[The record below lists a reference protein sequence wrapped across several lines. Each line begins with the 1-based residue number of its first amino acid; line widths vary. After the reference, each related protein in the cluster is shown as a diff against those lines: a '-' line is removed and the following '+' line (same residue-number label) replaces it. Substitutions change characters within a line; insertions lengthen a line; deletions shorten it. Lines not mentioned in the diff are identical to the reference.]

1 MSIYTYITENIILP
15 LGDIA
20 FKSSVVKN
28 LRKWRKIQWL
38 SPTEINQ
45 LEQSNLKSLLHHA
58 LNNIP
63 HYKNLNIKED
73 PDAIVTLS
81 QFPILYKKDIKA
93 DFDGFMDPTQ
103 NKEIFIKYMSSGS
116 SGVQSEGF
124 VNRDE
129 DSTSIAIQTLWWEWA
144 GYKMGKPLIQTGVS
158 LSRGLKK
165 KLKDA
170 LLRVKYVLAFNHYE
184 KDIIQLLHQLNHS
197 KKYYFAGYASSL
209 FVFSQLAKKE
219 GINDIKLKSVISFG
233 DKMFPHYRKSIQEV
247 FGAKVYDTYGCC
259 EGIMFSG
266 QCEFGNYHIMSPHV
280 HLEIVDK
287 DGKPVP
293 EGTLGYIVATR
304 LDGYTMPL
312 IRYYMGDMAVK
323 TASKKLCECGR
334 GFPMMEQIIGRDTD
348 IVRTQKGKYL
358 VVHIF
363 TLIFEQ
369 YNTIKQFRVIQKVL
383 ENIEIE
389 YIPEPNFELYI
400 LEEISKRILL
410 NTEPGELKI
419 NYTCVDFI
427 PSTPSGKPQIIQSLL

>member
-1 MSIYTYITENIILP
+1 MSIYTYITENLILP
-15 LGDIA
+15 LGDAA
-20 FKSSVVKN
+20 FKSSVMKN
-28 LRKWRKIQWL
+28 LRSWRKVQWL
-38 SPTEINQ
+38 KSDAIDQ
-45 LEQSNLKSLLHHA
+45 IEQANLKSLLHHA
-58 LNNIP
+58 IHHIS
-63 HYKNLNIKED
+63 HYKNLNIVED
-73 PDAIVTLS
+73 PDPLVTLR

-93 DFDGFMDPTQ
+93 DFNGFIDPTAS
-103 NKEIFIKYMSSGS
+103 KENLIKYMSSGS

-124 VNRDE
+124 VNREE
-129 DSTSIAIQTLWWEWA
+129 DSASIAIQTLWWEWA
-144 GYKMGKPLIQTGVS
+144 GYKMGQPLIQTGVS

-184 KDIIQLLHQLNHS
+184 KDIIQLLQQLNHS

-209 FVFSQLAKKE
+209 FVFSQLAKKN
-219 GINDIKLKSVISFG
+219 GIDNIKLKSVISFG

-280 HLEIVDK
+280 HIEIVDK
-287 DGKPVP
+287 DGNPVP
-293 EGTLGYIVATR
+293 DDTLGYIVATR

-312 IRYYMGDMAVK
+312 IRYYMGDMAIK
-323 TASKKLCECGR
+323 KASKTQCECGR

-389 YIPEPNFELYI
+389 YIPEPNFEAAVLD
-400 LEEISKRILL
+400 EITSRILL

-427 PSTPSGKPQIIQSLL
+427 PATPSGKPQIIQSFL